1 MFYNLEPYWCP
12 LLRYISSSLFVSW
25 FLYTHILYIVRPW
38 FILFQ
43 KKNEKREVET
53 INRSQDINRL
63 QGFYQRYREKNN
75 VDTLKEEEKQLCESG
90 AVTDEYV
97 Y

>member
-1 MFYNLEPYWCP
+1 MVFVYSCT
-12 LLRYISSSLFVSW
+12 LFD
-25 FLYTHILYIVRPW
+25 LG
-38 FILFQ
+38 LFQ

-63 QGFYQRYREKNN
+63 KGFYQRYREKNN
-75 VDTLKEEEKQLCESG
+75 VDTFKEEEKQLCESG
-90 AVTDEYV
+90 AFTDEYV